1 MNGLILPLLLLSLYL
16 LITMMKKSL
25 LAFMMSGIL
34 IPVFA
39 QFEGAKQTYSAPN
52 LKAEITRHKIV
63 AILPFDVAITYK
75 RPPKN
80 YDSSS
85 NKNEEINIAKNLQQ
99 SMYTYLLRKADKYTV
114 SFQDVDRT
122 NALLKSK
129 GVYSRV
135 DELTHDSICRILGVD
150 AVIKCRYS
158 YQKTAS
164 EAGAIATSVLFG
176 SMGGKTGSGSL
187 TMQVYNAADG
197 NLLWRFYKA
206 MDDKVMSSA
215 DQLMERMMR
224 KVSRNF
230 PYEK

>member
-1 MNGLILPLLLLSLYL
+1 MLYKNILLLCLNLKYKAVMRKKLLVSTYL
-16 LITMMKKSL
+16 LFAVIQT
-25 LAFMMSGIL
+25 
-34 IPVFA
+34 FA

-52 LKAEITRHKIV
+52 LKTELAKHKMV
-63 AILPFDVAITYK
+63 AILPFETSITYK

-80 YDSSS
+80 YDSSA
-85 NKNEEINIAKNLQQ
+85 NKNEELNIAKNLQQ
-99 SMYTYLLRKADKYTV
+99 SMFTYLLRKADKYTT

-129 GVYSRV
+129 GVY
-135 DELTHDSICRILGVD
+135 DHLDILTEDSICRILGVD
-150 AVIKCRYS
+150 AV
-158 YQKTAS
+158 
-164 EAGAIATSVLFG
+164 LFG
-176 SMGGKTGSGSL
+176 GIGSKTGSGAL
-187 TMQVYNAADG
+187 TLQIYNGIDG

-206 MDDKVMSSA
+206 MDDDVMSST

>member
-1 MNGLILPLLLLSLYL
+1 MR
-16 LITMMKKSL
+16 KKSL
-25 LAFMMSGIL
+25 VFVCIL
-34 IPVFA
+34 FAAMQACA

-52 LKAEITRHKIV
+52 LKTELAKQKVV
-63 AILPFDVAITYK
+63 AILPFETSITYK

-80 YDSSS
+80 YDSSA
-85 NKNEEINIAKNLQQ
+85 NKNEELNIAKNLQQ
-99 SMYTYLLRKADKYTV
+99 SMFTYLLRKADKYTV
-114 SFQDVDRT
+114 TFQDVDRT

-129 GVYSRV
+129 GVYNQLDV
-135 DELTHDSICRILGVD
+135 LTADSICKILGVD

-158 YQKTAS
+158 YEKTAS
-164 EAGAIATSVLFG
+164 EAGAIAKTILFG

-187 TMQVYNAADG
+187 TMQVYNGTDG

-206 MDDKVMSSA
+206 MDDNVMSST